1 MLIIHSEI
9 LLIWNVDGGTIS
21 EPDCGAAHKTWE
33 GITRA
38 GIMQN
43 AHPCFI
49 SNSIHGTVSSTSK
62 SIYVFVCQREGGG
75 EGGAKYLLKF
85 KPEDGLLSAISGLKG
100 DLSYQAE
107 HCNACKTARF
117 CLSFFLDAGCMSGQ
131 SVIPFSTNSVYY
143 FRVKCLPEHGCVLI
157 ILWLGLNPSSLFI
170 K

>member
-1 MLIIHSEI
+1 MICKEPIHVSCPI
-9 LLIWNVDGGTIS
+9 L
-21 EPDCGAAHKTWE
+21 
-33 GITRA
+33 
-38 GIMQN
+38 
-43 AHPCFI
+43 F
-49 SNSIHGTVSSTSK
+49 IHGVSSSSK

-143 FRVKCLPEHGCVLI
+143 FRVKCLPEHGCVHI
-157 ILWLGLNPSSLFI
+157 MVRVKPI
-170 K
+170 KFVH